1 MLGFV
6 IGVASGAVQFW
17 MLAKFTSSITHG
29 TFNNKTVI
37 FAITQFLL
45 PLVVLVG
52 CAFLLSES
60 LMWTGIGIAA
70 SLIICAAVRF
80 ILTLRSIK
88 R

>member
-6 IGVASGAVQFW
+6 IGAAAGAVQFW
-17 MLAKFTSSITHG
+17 MLTKFTGAVTRG
-29 TFNNKTVI
+29 TFSNKTVL

-45 PLVVLVG
+45 PLAVLLS
-52 CAFLLSES
+52 CAFLMSES